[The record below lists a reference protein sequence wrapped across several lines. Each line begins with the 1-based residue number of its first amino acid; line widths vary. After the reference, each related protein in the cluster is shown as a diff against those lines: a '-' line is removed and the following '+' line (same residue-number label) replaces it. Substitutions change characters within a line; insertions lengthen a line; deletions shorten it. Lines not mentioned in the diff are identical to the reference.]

1 MCGVTLGCY
10 TSVDAL
16 TRFIVYKLQ
25 LEFNPVTNQVAVDAL
40 TYALCVLLYVNYRIS
55 CTQPTHNILEFES
68 SKDCVFAQLAL
79 ADDSRYTIK
88 RL

>member
-1 MCGVTLGCY
+1 MCSVTRCGY
-10 TSVDAL
+10 TTVDVSIG
-16 TRFIVYKLQ
+16 FIVYKLQ

-40 TYALCVLLYVNYRIS
+40 TYALCVLLYVNYKIS
-55 CTQPTHNILEFES
+55 CTQPTHNVLEFES